1 MENSKTQR
9 RAPRALPSRSGSA
22 HIANVAQV
30 TTSSHPL
37 GSHPAQR
44 QPHVSPRAMTCP
56 SMHDGPDAL
65 RQPALSAFLQEK
77 LQRERRAESEKL
89 TSSPSQSR
97 AEMSASVDMGRFYH
111 NAHDAAAG
119 RPRSSAGL
127 ELPKKKGMGLKE
139 MEQVMSNIH
148 KQNFDLKLELFHRRE
163 RQTALE
169 ERVEALEAEKE
180 KSLTVTDRLVEELDK
195 RDKAVEEAVVM
206 IITLEAEVDRLLS
219 RCAVVQASETPCRF
233 CTRGHGSVG
242 GEAMPQTSGSKEQRA
257 DDDIAVKSITRMPS
271 FLSDTDDKTE
281 NLRNVYLGSRAG
293 SALSLSRV
301 PEASSE
307 AEGAAANS
315 LASPTLSVL
324 SESSFVSVYGKKDR
338 DGGMTPSPPRYVD
351 EPLVLDGFDAGPD
364 MLLYQET
371 VHPRRRA
378 ASVGRFTSIAKPP
391 PRSRTAVPFQ
401 SLSSVMDYE
410 SPLERLMRLDPAS
423 VRSRE
428 AVDAGSD
435 AEKWPAASAKKKKS
449 PRARP
454 ATKEEKR
461 EALRRV
467 LTDAP
472 GGVRLHDH
480 GLPPTPDTISTSTL
494 HGFKKSDETLSQ
506 DQPRG
511 GALLPTAEIRSSE
524 SAAGV
529 RLGGFG
535 SGHHRSSAHAAA
547 CAHDTRACRRQQA
560 PGERPQS
567 ARESS
572 GAVRQVDNDWESDSE
587 FSDRRSLESSLDI
600 WLRESAKPDQM
611 VSPDLFTFPSAT
623 APTSSPVEMLHS
635 GSSGHAPDSRSLRH
649 QLFPWNNGPSPPNRS
664 SSLRAETGSTVGST
678 ASTAC
683 GTRHRAHHR
692 QSDDQQKTS
701 VPPQSPPPPNGD
713 QKRYP
718 PMAGQQGARASLNRD
733 DQQKTSVPPQ
743 SPPPPN
749 GDQKRYPPMAG
760 QQGARA
766 SLNRLL
772 RRSLGAA
779 PTPAHSSDNTA
790 ATDAVHNY
798 VPMGVPSWVHRSGP
812 PAGGDRS
819 GVTPPPIV
827 LSPRQ
832 APRRPESPLEMTA
845 DSQAPEAD
853 ATVKPAV
860 VPAAASQPHQPQQEG
875 GGPGTRKKWLP
886 AFGRPSSSKNKG
898 G

>member
-9 RAPRALPSRSGSA
+9 RAARALPSRSGSA
-22 HIANVAQV
+22 RIATVPEA

-37 GSHPAQR
+37 GPHPVQR
-44 QPHVSPRAMTCP
+44 LPHTDSRAMACSST
-56 SMHDGPDAL
+56 HDSPDAL
-65 RQPALSAFLQEK
+65 RQPALSSFLQEK

-111 NAHDAAAG
+111 NTHNAAAG

-148 KQNFDLKLELFHRRE
+148 KQNFDLKLELYHRRE
-163 RQTALE
+163 RQTVLE

-180 KSLTVTDRLVEELDK
+180 KSLTVTDRLVEELEK
-195 RDKAVEEAVVM
+195 RDKAVEEAVAM
-206 IITLEAEVDRLLS
+206 IITLEAEVDRLLN
-219 RCAVVQASETPCRF
+219 RCAVVQGRDSPCRS
-233 CTRGHGSVG
+233 CVGGHGSARR
-242 GEAMPQTSGSKEQRA
+242 ESMPQTPSSNGQRP
-257 DDDIAVKSITRMPS
+257 DDEIAVKSITRMPS
-271 FLSDTDDKTE
+271 FLSDRDDKTE

-307 AEGAAANS
+307 AEGAAANA

-338 DGGMTPSPPRYVD
+338 ESGVTPSPPRYVD

-364 MLLYQET
+364 MLLYQEET

-378 ASVGRFTSIAKPP
+378 ASVGRVTSIAKPP

-410 SPLERLMRLDPAS
+410 SPLERLIRLDPAS
-423 VRSRE
+423 VQSRD
-428 AVDAGSD
+428 AADAGSD
-435 AEKWPAASAKKKKS
+435 ADKWPAASATRKKS
-449 PRARP
+449 PRTRP

-472 GGVRLHDH
+472 GGVRLHDP

-494 HGFKKSDETLSQ
+494 HGFKKSDETLAQ

-511 GALLPTAEIRSSE
+511 GVLLPTAEIRCSD
-524 SAAGV
+524 SATGT

-535 SGHHRSSAHAAA
+535 NGHHRAG
-547 CAHDTRACRRQQA
+547 RRQQA
-560 PGERPQS
+560 PGEEPQS
-567 ARESS
+567 GRES
-572 GAVRQVDNDWESDSE
+572 GCAIRQASNDWESDSE
-587 FSDRRSLESSLDI
+587 LSDRRSLESSLDI
-600 WLRESAKPDQM
+600 WLRESAKPDKTGGT
-611 VSPDLFTFPSAT
+611 VSPDLFAFPSDA
-623 APTSSPVEMLHS
+623 ARNSGPVEFLYS
-635 GSSGHAPDSRSLRH
+635 GSSGHAPDARSLRH

-664 SSLRAETGSTVGST
+664 SSLRAETGSTADSA
-678 ASTAC
+678 ASTAH
-683 GTRHRAHHR
+683 GTRSRAHHR
-692 QSDDQQKTS
+692 QSDEQQKTF
-701 VPPQSPPPPNGD
+701 VPPQSPPPNGEH
-713 QKRYP
+713 
-718 PMAGQQGARASLNRD
+718 
-733 DQQKTSVPPQ
+733 
-743 SPPPPN
+743 
-749 GDQKRYPPMAG
+749 KRYPPMAG

-779 PTPAHSSDNTA
+779 PTPAHSSDASA
-790 ATDAVHNY
+790 ADALHNY
-798 VPMGVPSWVHRSGP
+798 VPMGVPSWVHRNGP
-812 PAGGDRS
+812 PTGGDRS

-832 APRRPESPLEMTA
+832 TPRRPESPLEAAA
-845 DSQAPEAD
+845 DSQAPESD
-853 ATVKPAV
+853 GNVKAPGP
-860 VPAAASQPHQPQQEG
+860 PAAVSQPQQEG
-875 GGPGTRKKWLP
+875 GGAGIRRKWLP